1 MTDLTI
7 LRNAITLVQ
16 QATEEDRNK
25 NYPEALRLYKL
36 SFDFF
41 VVAFRCEKSEKS
53 KQLIKEKIIEYLHRA
68 EKIKEFIETEHDL
81 RYNLKQYY
89 VWF

>member
-1 MTDLTI
+1 MSDLI
-7 LRNAITLVQ
+7 IFQNAITLVK

-36 SFDFF
+36 SLDFF
-41 VVAFRCEKSEKS
+41 IVVLECEKSEKS
-53 KQLIKEKIIEYLHRA
+53 KQLIKEKIIEFLNRA

-81 RYNLKQYY
+81 MIQS
-89 VWF
+89 